1 MWKPQAEELVAF
13 ESGADKRYLAQIEA
27 LRRALRGDKKAPF
40 AESSGYTTWPHL
52 VGRGKHGEFPLIVVR
67 EHYRRQGYTVWFC
80 EPALEKHEDPDFV
93 GFMLLS
99 YRGRRRAAHAAY
111 KRMQDM
117 FGEATVAGLNLK
129 ADHAKRQMDQ
139 GQGNRGG
146 GDPDL
151 FVFKG
156 RERFFVEVKWK
167 DHITEKQRVTFP
179 LIERYYGVRIK
190 IARIFER
197 GKPSESGS
205 VIPASTRTEPD
216 R

>member
-1 MWKPQAEELVAF
+1 MVWKPRPEELVYF
-13 ESGADKRYLAQIEA
+13 ESGANKRYLAQIEA
-27 LRRALRGDKKAPF
+27 LQRAPSGDKKAPL
-40 AESSGYTTWPHL
+40 AASSGYAAWPHL
-52 VGRGKHGEFPLIVVR
+52 VGRGNHGEFPLIVVR

-80 EPALEKHEDPDFV
+80 EPALEKYEDPDFV

-99 YRGRRRAAHAAY
+99 YPGRRRTVHPAY
-111 KRMQDM
+111 KRIQDV
-117 FGEATVAGLNLK
+117 FGESTVTRLNVE
-129 ADHAKRQMDQ
+129 ADRAKLRMDQ

-179 LIERYYGVRIK
+179 LIERHCGVRVK

-197 GKPSESGS
+197 G
-205 VIPASTRTEPD
+205 R